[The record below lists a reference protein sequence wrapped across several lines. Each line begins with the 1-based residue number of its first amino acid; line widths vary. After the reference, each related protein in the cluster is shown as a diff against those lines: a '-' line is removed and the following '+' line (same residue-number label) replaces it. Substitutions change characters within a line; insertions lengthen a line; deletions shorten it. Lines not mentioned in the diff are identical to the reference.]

1 MDYTDALER
10 SDWALRIIFVMDLP
24 RSRSDVD
31 ALVFKGEWSP
41 VEKYLD
47 SDKLLLLFVEGNFVQ
62 RVRAEKCGLP
72 TAPHPGLVPMVTKEP
87 IEKLLMNEAGEL
99 AEAVLLPEVET

>member
-10 SDWALRIIFVMDLP
+10 SDWALRIIFVMNLP

-62 RVRAEKCGLP
+62 RVRSVRCGLP
-72 TAPHPGLVPMVTKEP
+72 FAPRPYTVSMATKER

-99 AEAVLLPEVET
+99 AEAILLPEVDT